1 MNRFSPMKS
10 LVVAGAGFALTS
22 LALLSAGTGGD
33 PAQAQALANHNSNAP
48 VDFAAN
54 SIEVQDRADRVVIS
68 GNVRVTQAGMTLTA
82 ARMTVAYSRQGG
94 TDVNRLDATGGVV
107 VTKGDERASGNVAI
121 YDLDR
126 RLITM
131 VGNVELRQ
139 RGNNLRGGRM
149 VIDLNSGR
157 ATVDGRGAARGPDG
171 NPIAGGTGGRVTG
184 TFTVPERKQ
193 YPALFTLLQP
203 CAFTI
208 GAGTRTIAVP
218 GGRRVSK
225 ASPHALLPACS
236 AAPPVVWPPYR
247 TACGDH
253 PGPDVRRTAPDRPD
267 PAACGTAREILARPS
282 LWPSSRRRPASLR
295 CGSACR

>member
-1 MNRFSPMKS
+1 MKRS
-10 LVVAGAGFALTS
+10 LILLSTAALSAATLYAGAG
-22 LALLSAGTGGD
+22 
-33 PAQAQALANHNSNAP
+33 AQVLKNHDSNAP
-48 VDFAAN
+48 VNFSADR
-54 SIEVQDRADRVVIS
+54 IEVQDRADRVVIS
-68 GNVRVTQAGMTLTA
+68 GNVRVTQAGMTVTA
-82 ARMTVAYSRQGG
+82 ARMTVAYTRAGS

-139 RGNNLRGGRM
+139 RGNNLRGGRL

-193 YPALFTLLQP
+193 
-203 CAFTI
+203 
-208 GAGTRTIAVP
+208 
-218 GGRRVSK
+218 
-225 ASPHALLPACS
+225 
-236 AAPPVVWPPYR
+236 
-247 TACGDH
+247 
-253 PGPDVRRTAPDRPD
+253 
-267 PAACGTAREILARPS
+267 
-282 LWPSSRRRPASLR
+282 
-295 CGSACR
+295 